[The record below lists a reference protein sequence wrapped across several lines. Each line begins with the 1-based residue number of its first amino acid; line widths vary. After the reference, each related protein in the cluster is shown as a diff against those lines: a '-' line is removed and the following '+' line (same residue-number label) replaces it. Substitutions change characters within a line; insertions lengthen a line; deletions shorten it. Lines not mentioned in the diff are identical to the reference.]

1 MKQFLLTTAGVFAG
15 LLLFF
20 IGLPLVI
27 LIMAAGAPAP
37 MARSAVLNLDLRQD
51 LTDQEPQNPF
61 SFFTG
66 TTLSVMRIV
75 HTLHAAETDDRVK
88 GVLIRL
94 PDTGMAPAAADELR
108 LAVKRLRAA
117 GKPVYAHS
125 QGLYPAGVVTS
136 TYELGAS
143 ADQLWMQPGAFFQA
157 AGFATDDLFFKRFFD
172 KYGVKPQYE
181 QRYEYKNAV
190 NPYLH
195 DDYTPAHKE
204 SELSWMGSIYTA
216 ALASAA
222 SDRKKDPAALRAA
235 VEASPLAADEARAR
249 GLIDHVGQV
258 GEAERELIRKG
269 GDGTKLVRFEDY
281 VSAVRDLPGRD
292 GAAAIAVIDAEGP
305 IITGTA
311 DTGAVFGGDQ
321 TIYSDDVASR
331 ILDAVEDDDVKAIV
345 LRVSSPGGS
354 DTASEQ
360 ILSAVRTAKAAR
372 KPVVVSM
379 GTYAASGGY
388 WISSEASAIVAHPTT
403 LTGSIGV
410 FGGKFALGD
419 ALGRFGIDARQTAVG
434 GEFASTYSLGQEF
447 TPAQRAAFARTMDVV
462 YEGFIA
468 RVSKGRNLPPERV
481 REIAKGRVWTGAQAK
496 SLGLVDE
503 LGGFYEAVAKAK
515 QLAGLKGEVR
525 LKEMTGER
533 SAFQAIERFFGVGAA
548 SIKALAR
555 LGGIL
560 SDPKAEALMRQAR
573 DLQLRSNG
581 ATVLAPT
588 PFG

>member
-1 MKQFLLTTAGVFAG
+1 MFAG

-20 IGLPLVI
+20 IGAAAGI
-27 LIMAAGAPAP
+27 LIWRPAP
-37 MARSAVLNLDLRQD
+37 PPHGPPGGAEPRPARG

-61 SFFTG
+61 ACFSG
-66 TTLSVMRIV
+66 TTLSVMRSSIPCA
-75 HTLHAAETDDRVK
+75 AAEKDTRVK

-143 ADQLWMQPGAFFQA
+143 ADQIWMQPGAFFQA

-204 SELSWMGSIYTA
+204 AELSWMGSIYTA
-216 ALASAA
+216 SLASAA
-222 SDRKKDPAALRAA
+222 SDRKRDPAALRAA
-235 VEASPLAADEARAR
+235 VEASPLAADDARAR
-249 GLIDHVGQV
+249 PDRPRRPGRRRRAGPDPP
-258 GEAERELIRKG
+258 RRG
-269 GDGTKLVRFEDY
+269 GDQAGPLRG
-281 VSAVRDLPGRD
+281 LCGRRPRRRPRQRRRHRGD
-292 GAAAIAVIDAEGP
+292 RRRRPDHHRHGGHRL
-305 IITGTA
+305 
-311 DTGAVFGGDQ
+311 VFGGDQ
-321 TIYSDDVASR
+321 TIYSDDVAGR
-331 ILDAVEDDDVKAIV
+331 IQDAIEDDDVKAIV

-360 ILSAVRTAKAAR
+360 ILSAVRAAKAAK

-388 WISSEASAIVAHPTT
+388 WISR
-403 LTGSIGV
+403 G
-410 FGGKFALGD
+410 LGD
-419 ALGRFGIDARQTAVG
+419 RGPADHADRLDRRLRRQVRARRCARAVRRRRAPDDGGRRVRLDLFHRPGVHRRPARR
-434 GEFASTYSLGQEF
+434 LR
-447 TPAQRAAFARTMDVV
+447 PHMDVV

-468 RVSKGRNLPPERV
+468 RVSKGRNLPPDRV
-481 REIAKGRVWTGAQAK
+481 REIAKGRVWTGA
-496 SLGLVDE
+496 
-503 LGGFYEAVAKAK
+503 
-515 QLAGLKGEVR
+515 R
-525 LKEMTGER
+525 RTGWAW
-533 SAFQAIERFFGVGAA
+533 STSSAA
-548 SIKALAR
+548 STRPWPRPSLWP
-555 LGGIL
+555 G
-560 SDPKAEALMRQAR
+560 
-573 DLQLRSNG
+573 
-581 ATVLAPT
+581 
-588 PFG
+588 